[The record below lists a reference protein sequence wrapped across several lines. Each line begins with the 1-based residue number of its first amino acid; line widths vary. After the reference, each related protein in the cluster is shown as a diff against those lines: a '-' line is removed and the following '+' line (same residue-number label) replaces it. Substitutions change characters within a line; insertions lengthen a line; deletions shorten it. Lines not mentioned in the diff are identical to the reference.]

1 MFDTQRASIL
11 KRVSA
16 FLLDIILI
24 SVLATGFAWLISII
38 VNYAAHSDKLNESY
52 NAYYEAY
59 GIDSELKEEEYNA
72 MTDEEKAA
80 YDQKLKA
87 MEEAMQQDKELQKQF
102 SQVVSLTLLMV
113 SLGIF
118 FAYIILEFAVPLI
131 LKNGQTLGK
140 KVFSLA
146 VMRVDG
152 VKVTPF
158 MMFVRTLLGKYTV
171 ETMIPVAII
180 VLILFGSGGII
191 GITVLGMLTILQ
203 IGLFVGTHNHTPIH
217 DLFAQTVVVDLSSQI
232 IFDTEAEMIEA
243 KKQAAQAAA
252 ERKTY

>member
-38 VNYAAHSDKLNESY
+38 VNYDARSDKLNESY

-87 MEEAMQQDKELQKQF
+87 MEEAMQQDEELQKQF

-118 FAYIILEFAVPLI
+118 FAYIILEFVVPLI

>member
-38 VNYAAHSDKLNESY
+38 VNYDARSDKLNESY

-118 FAYIILEFAVPLI
+118 FAYIILEFVVPLI

-152 VKVTPF
+152 GKVTPF

>member
-38 VNYAAHSDKLNESY
+38 VNYDARSDKLNESY

-87 MEEAMQQDKELQKQF
+87 MEEAMQQDEELQKQF

-118 FAYIILEFAVPLI
+118 FAYIILEFVVPLI

-152 VKVTPF
+152 VKVTLF

>member
-1 MFDTQRASIL
+1 
-11 KRVSA
+11 
-16 FLLDIILI
+16 
-24 SVLATGFAWLISII
+24 
-38 VNYAAHSDKLNESY
+38 
-52 NAYYEAY
+52 
-59 GIDSELKEEEYNA
+59 
-72 MTDEEKAA
+72 
-80 YDQKLKA
+80 
-87 MEEAMQQDKELQKQF
+87 
-102 SQVVSLTLLMV
+102 
-113 SLGIF
+113 
-118 FAYIILEFAVPLI
+118 
-131 LKNGQTLGK
+131 
-140 KVFSLA
+140 
-146 VMRVDG
+146 MRVDG

-243 KKQAAQAAA
+243 KSKRLRLPPK
-252 ERKTY
+252 EKRIKNE

>member
-38 VNYAAHSDKLNESY
+38 VNYDAHSDKLNESY

-72 MTDEEKAA
+72 MTDEEKDA

>member
-1 MFDTQRASIL
+1 
-11 KRVSA
+11 
-16 FLLDIILI
+16 
-24 SVLATGFAWLISII
+24 
-38 VNYAAHSDKLNESY
+38 
-52 NAYYEAY
+52 
-59 GIDSELKEEEYNA
+59 
-72 MTDEEKAA
+72 MTDEEKDA

-87 MEEAMQQDKELQKQF
+87 MEEAMQQDEELQKQF

-118 FAYIILEFAVPLI
+118 FAYIILEFVVPLI

>member
-38 VNYAAHSDKLNESY
+38 VNYDAHSDKLKEGY
-52 NAYYEAY
+52 KAYYEAY

-118 FAYIILEFAVPLI
+118 FAYIILEFVVPLI

>member
-1 MFDTQRASIL
+1 M
-11 KRVSA
+11 
-16 FLLDIILI
+16 
-24 SVLATGFAWLISII
+24 
-38 VNYAAHSDKLNESY
+38 
-52 NAYYEAY
+52 
-59 GIDSELKEEEYNA
+59 
-72 MTDEEKAA
+72 
-80 YDQKLKA
+80 
-87 MEEAMQQDKELQKQF
+87 
-102 SQVVSLTLLMV
+102 
-113 SLGIF
+113 
-118 FAYIILEFAVPLI
+118 VPLI

>member
-38 VNYAAHSDKLNESY
+38 VNYDARSDKLNESY

-118 FAYIILEFAVPLI
+118 FAYIILEFVVPLI